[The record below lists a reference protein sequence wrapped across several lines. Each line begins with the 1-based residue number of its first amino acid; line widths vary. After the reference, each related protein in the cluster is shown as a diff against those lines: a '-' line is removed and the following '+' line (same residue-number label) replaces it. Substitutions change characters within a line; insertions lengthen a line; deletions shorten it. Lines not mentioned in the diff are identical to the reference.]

1 MEPHLFSAR
10 PSQWVT
16 WYNHVCN
23 SPPRLPGLLLYAMS
37 IVPEAILP
45 QVHTE
50 YTSVFQAVVFPGT
63 QNSQKLCRRIPS
75 YHTLLIFKGS
85 LKAYKKQKA
94 YDFHIKDL
102 PFKPRGK
109 SRDIFPS

>member
-1 MEPHLFSAR
+1 MVIFIDVHTAMDVGPSSAKAEMEPHLFSAQS
-10 PSQWVT
+10 SQWVT

-50 YTSVFQAVVFPGT
+50 YTSVFQAVAFPGT
-63 QNSQKLCRRIPS
+63 YNSQKLYRRI
-75 YHTLLIFKGS
+75 S
-85 LKAYKKQKA
+85 LY
-94 YDFHIKDL
+94 Y
-102 PFKPRGK
+102 R
-109 SRDIFPS
+109 